1 MRDSCRTL
9 NFLWDYMGIDVSYRF
24 VIKNSYLL
32 IQMGLHPT
40 TGKNTIKIVVG
51 YV

>member
-1 MRDSCRTL
+1 MRDSYRTL
-9 NFLWDYMGIDVSYRF
+9 NFLWYYIGIEESYSF